1 MVFSVLVFHNTG
13 KCSPK
18 EPGPD
23 VCGESPGPAAEGEGP
38 HSIPLALPGP
48 VQKLYLPSPLWVQE
62 TRVLDAPANPGSSSA
77 VTSAGP
83 AAAQP
88 GSDSAARALRI
99 PARLLDPPLRI
110 PKGNSRTPAAA
121 LLIFKH

>member
-1 MVFSVLVFHNTG
+1 MCLEKALV
-13 KCSPK
+13 
-18 EPGPD
+18 PG
-23 VCGESPGPAAEGEGP
+23 EGEGRHP
-38 HSIPLALPGP
+38 IPLALPGP
-48 VQKLYLPSPLWVQE
+48 AAEAVFTITFVGSRNTC
-62 TRVLDAPANPGSSSA
+62 TRCSSKPRVKFSCYF
-77 VTSAGP
+77 SLP

-110 PKGNSRTPAAA
+110 PKGNSRTPEAA